1 MATWLTQCSEHHLV
15 LLTRRN
21 CRKTSGTSGATGGDS
36 LGKPLCRACHL
47 DRTESGWCWNS
58 CSLDIRAQLLPRTRA
73 SCTRIERN
81 SFVGTT
87 PRTGTENNK
96 NANSSAFRSSSSI
109 KHRRRTTTECYRCTR
124 SLHGSSF
131 ETNCRLGHHVYCRCV
146 AIKTG
151 TSALRPQSFKL
162 SPFAAV
168 GRVRRWKMVT
178 ASDINIDFSTCSYWP
193 QKSPR
198 DFGQPAALGK
208 RG

>member
-109 KHRRRTTTECYRCTR
+109 KHRRRTTTECYRSVHKKPTR
-124 SLHGSSF
+124 EQLRNQLSVRPPRLLSVCGHQDRNVCPPASIVQ
-131 ETNCRLGHHVYCRCV
+131 TLTLRCRW
-146 AIKTG
+146 TG
-151 TSALRPQSFKL
+151 
-162 SPFAAV
+162 AAV
-168 GRVRRWKMVT
+168 ENGHR
-178 ASDINIDFSTCSYWP
+178 
-193 QKSPR
+193 
-198 DFGQPAALGK
+198 FGHQH
-208 RG
+208 